1 MKIAAEE
8 RIGTR
13 THIITAV
20 HVEVDIPPGEEA
32 PDTNTS
38 ISKLPL
44 VGSYK
49 NGVLKSMCS
58 VSPKAQG

>member
-32 PDTNTS
+32 PDTDTS
-38 ISKLPL
+38 ISKLPPF
-44 VGSYK
+44 VGS
-49 NGVLKSMCS
+49 
-58 VSPKAQG
+58 